1 MWQFSS
7 RPFHACYLQTLLRE
21 KDINPLHPWDTSLPL
36 FISDPRYVLLPSVS
50 ARREAFDEYCRER
63 ARELRASRVKKEKED
78 PKEEFE
84 RLLTTEVKSTR
95 TSWSDF
101 RRQWKKDRR
110 FYGWGRD
117 DRERE
122 KRFREFL
129 KDLGESTCSSL
140 WCVCLNDQKSGFL
153 GKRALAQK
161 AEADFFALLR
171 ECGIAQQGA
180 AWKEVSR
187 LSVYPTILLT
197 LYTQVKK
204 AISADPRYDAVG
216 SSSLREELF
225 NTFLNSQTIRTVPD
239 PSEEPVVD
247 TASVEGVDEAQKRKD
262 RKAYAVKEREEKI
275 KAERDRVQANIEK
288 SRVDL
293 NKEEGELQFRCAIAT
308 CFRSRGPCAGAHG
321 SIIFH
326 AGLS

>member
-1 MWQFSS
+1 
-7 RPFHACYLQTLLRE
+7 
-21 KDINPLHPWDTSLPL
+21 
-36 FISDPRYVLLPSVS
+36 
-50 ARREAFDEYCRER
+50 
-63 ARELRASRVKKEKED
+63 
-78 PKEEFE
+78 
-84 RLLTTEVKSTR
+84 VKSTR

-129 KDLGESTCSSL
+129 KELGESACSSL
-140 WCVCLNDQKSGFL
+140 CCVCLDLKSFCL

-171 ECGIAQQGA
+171 ESGVAQQGA
-180 AWKEVSR
+180 AWKEASR
-187 LSVYPTILLT
+187 LSVCPTTLLT
-197 LYTQVKK
+197 LCTQVKK

-225 NTFLNSQTIRTVPD
+225 NTFLNSQSNRTVPD
-239 PSEEPVVD
+239 PTEKPAVD
-247 TASVEGVDEAQKRKD
+247 IASVEDVDEIQKRKD
-262 RKAYAVKEREEKI
+262 RKAHAVKEREEKI

-293 NKEEGELQFRCAIAT
+293 NKEEGELQFRCALAT
-308 CFRSRGPCAGAHG
+308 YFRSRGPCAGAHK
-321 SIIFH
+321 SVVFM
-326 AGLS
+326 